1 MEEPDIILVNKWSSS
16 ASPAGNRIKRAD
28 YFAIFGEDPAVAAAL
43 GRYRKMAELEGIEV
57 YRRNE

>member
-1 MEEPDIILVNKWSSS
+1 MEEPDIIVVNKWSNS

-43 GRYRKMAELEGIEV
+43 GRYRKTAELEGIEV